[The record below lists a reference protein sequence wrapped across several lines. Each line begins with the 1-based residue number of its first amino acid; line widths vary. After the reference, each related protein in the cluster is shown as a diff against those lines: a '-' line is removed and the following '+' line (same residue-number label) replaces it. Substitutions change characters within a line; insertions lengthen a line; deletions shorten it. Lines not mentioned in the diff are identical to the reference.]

1 MVQEMVWVLSST
13 IGVGIAPYTQVIP
26 EPAKL
31 LLLGTALVG
40 GAFWT
45 RRQMKVY
52 YEACRN
58 KADALHRERYLKTA
72 YGKRFLKNRLKK
84 DLKT

>member
-1 MVQEMVWVLSST
+1 MYYVYALLSQKDSKFYVGSTQDLRKRILEHNSSMVPS
-13 IGVGIAPYTQVIP
+13 
-26 EPAKL
+26 
-31 LLLGTALVG
+31 
-40 GAFWT
+40 T
-45 RRQMKVY
+45 RRRIPLDLVY

-58 KADALHRERYLKTA
+58 KADAMHRERYLKTA